1 MVCKAWRELEGF
13 ALGRVEIAGEVWCS
27 SNGHLHSGLSG
38 APFLFRFEKQLQPFT
53 EQHLPERMKWQH
65 KKKEVTEV
73 PFEKLPR
80 RLLRARRWRVVESWD
95 DSFHSSMGWSHAKWV
110 VEAEDGCRFV
120 FSRDCD

>member
-1 MVCKAWRELEGF
+1 
-13 ALGRVEIAGEVWCS
+13 
-27 SNGHLHSGLSG
+27 
-38 APFLFRFEKQLQPFT
+38 
-53 EQHLPERMKWQH
+53 MK
-65 KKKEVTEV
+65 V

-95 DSFHSSMGWSHAKWV
+95 DSFHSSMGWSHAKLVCYEQSFRGHALLLSRIMKRELCFEDCPEHSLRKWV